1 MKQRTDG
8 RVVRFLTK
16 NHAAEELSLEQ
27 WFLVAIDD
35 DERARAAVSK
45 TTKATDEVIEVV
57 GRIPA
62 SSVAGWGLTEGQ
74 VRLVLPGE
82 PLGG

>member
-1 MKQRTDG
+1 MKQRTEG

-16 NHAAEELSLEQ
+16 RHAAEKRSLEQ

-35 DERARAAVSK
+35 DERARDAVSK

-57 GRIPA
+57 GRVPT
-62 SSVAGWGLTEGQ
+62 SSVAGWSQ
-74 VRLVLPGE
+74 VRLVLHGE
-82 PLGG
+82 LLGG

>member
-1 MKQRTDG
+1 M
-8 RVVRFLTK
+8 VRFLTK
-16 NHAAEELSLEQ
+16 HHAAEELSLEQ

-35 DERARAAVSK
+35 DERARDAVSK

-57 GRIPA
+57 GRIPS
-62 SSVAGWGLTEGQ
+62 SSVAEWGLTEGE

>member
-1 MKQRTDG
+1 M
-8 RVVRFLTK
+8 VRFLTK
-16 NHAAEELSLEQ
+16 HHVAEELSLEQ

-35 DERARAAVSK
+35 DERARDAVSK

-57 GRIPA
+57 RRIPA

-74 VRLVLPGE
+74 VRLVPPGE

>member
-1 MKQRTDG
+1 M
-8 RVVRFLTK
+8 TK
-16 NHAAEELSLEQ
+16 HHAAEELSLEQ

-35 DERARAAVSK
+35 DERARDAVSK

-62 SSVAGWGLTEGQ
+62 SSVAEWGLTEGE